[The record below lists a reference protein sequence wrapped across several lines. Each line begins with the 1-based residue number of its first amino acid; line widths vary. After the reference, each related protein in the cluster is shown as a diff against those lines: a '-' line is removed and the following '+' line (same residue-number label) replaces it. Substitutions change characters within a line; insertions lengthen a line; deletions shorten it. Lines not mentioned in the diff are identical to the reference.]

1 VAEAAATEFA
11 ESSEPASEPAE
22 PAPAPKPA
30 PKPVIARRGD
40 DRPGMKKAEPV
51 AAGRGGKFGDRKDAR
66 PGSKPGGPRQSTDN
80 KFEPYRE
87 GRDDRGPRGAD
98 RGDRNA
104 RPAFEERGP
113 RLGDAAFR
121 AQRDAFDA
129 ANNALK
135 KLAMQAH
142 GEVLTNLLTAW
153 EKRDPEQLPS
163 AQDLGKAVP
172 TAVRNRW
179 VQAVSTPSGK
189 DASEALLRLE
199 IAAELPT
206 PAEHISARRM
216 LQLQLLTK
224 RNAPA
229 PAETW
234 GEDAAQVLAA
244 DFDPANARRVQN
256 VLKAL
261 LKR

>member
-1 VAEAAATEFA
+1 M
-11 ESSEPASEPAE
+11 
-22 PAPAPKPA
+22 
-30 PKPVIARRGD
+30 RGD
-40 DRPGMKKAEPV
+40 DRPGMRKAEPAG

-66 PGSKPGGPRQSTDN
+66 PGSKPSGPRSSTDN
-80 KFEPYRE
+80 KFEPYRPE
-87 GRDDRGPRGAD
+87 RAERPERTERFSD
-98 RGDRNA
+98 

-121 AQRDAFDA
+121 AQREAFEA
-129 ANNALK
+129 ANQALK

-142 GEVLTNLLTAW
+142 GEVLTHVLTAW
-153 EKRDPEQLPS
+153 EKRDPEQLPA
-163 AQDLGKAVP
+163 AQELGKQVTP
-172 TAVRNRW
+172 AVRTSW
-179 VQAVSTPSGK
+179 VKALSAPAGK
-189 DASEALLRLE
+189 DAAEALLRLE

-206 PAEHISARRM
+206 PAEHLSARRM

-234 GEDAAQVLAA
+234 GEDAAKVLAA
-244 DFDPANARRVQN
+244 EFDGSNARRVQN
-256 VLKAL
+256 ALKAL